1 MDWLEINDSLIKSFK
16 TKDFRQAVA
25 FIQLIA
31 FEAEAMDHH
40 PEIRNVYNLV
50 EIKLCTHS
58 AGNKV
63 TSKDWELA
71 ERIDRAFGALH
82 V

>member
-1 MDWLEINDSLIKSFK
+1 MEWLKINDSLTKSFK
-16 TKDFRQAVA
+16 TKDFRQAIA

-58 AGNKV
+58 AGNTV
-63 TSKDWELA
+63 TERDYELSR
-71 ERIDRAFGALH
+71 RIDAVFTVFRQ
-82 V
+82 